1 MGPRIL
7 ITGAT
12 GFIGGRVAAAS
23 AAATASATAEPAAV
37 SAAVPTLS
45 ASGAAFVSASAS
57 GNPARVRL
65 LARRPLT
72 APPTG
77 PGEPGGPEGPGTE
90 TVLGDLRDPDSLRR
104 ACEGVDVLIHCASA
118 IGGDAELARAVN
130 DEGTRSLVDAAVRA
144 GVTRIVALSTA
155 SVHGRGPFRAA
166 SPGTLPLAPGSATSR
181 TRAAGERYVMDAGGT
196 VLRPHLVYG
205 TGDRQLMP
213 GLVRLLTALPGPL
226 DGGASLHS
234 LIDVDG
240 LARALLGAAL
250 SPATEPGPYYVAHP
264 EPVPV
269 AELLAAAE
277 ELLTRTGAPRG
288 PAVDI
293 ATARALLAGLPFAQH
308 HLDMLATDH
317 WFADDRPWR
326 ELACDP
332 GPGFTAGFADHV
344 PWYGELLDRA

>member
-12 GFIGGRVAAAS
+12 GFIGGRVAATATS
-23 AAATASATAEPAAV
+23 STASATT
-37 SAAVPTLS
+37 SATGV
-45 ASGAAFVSASAS
+45 VSASAE
-57 GNPARVRL
+57 PAHVRL
-65 LARRPLT
+65 LARRP
-72 APPTG
+72 PP
-77 PGEPGGPEGPGTE
+77 PRPAAAGEQRGPETE

-104 ACEGVDVLIHCASA
+104 ACEGIDVLIHCASA
-118 IGGDAELARAVN
+118 IGGDAELAHAVN
-130 DEGTRSLVDAAVRA
+130 DEGTRSLIDAAVRA

-166 SPGTLPLAPGSATSR
+166 APGTLPLAPGSATSR
-181 TRAAGERYVMDAGGT
+181 TRAAGERYVMDSGGT

-205 TGDRQLMP
+205 TGDRQVMP
-213 GLVRLLTALPGPL
+213 GLVRLLAALPGPL

-234 LIDVDG
+234 LIDVDS
-240 LARALLGAAL
+240 LARVLLGAAL
-250 SPATEPGPYYVAHP
+250 SPATDPGPYYVDHP

-277 ELLTRTGAPRG
+277 DLLTRTPARAGTPRG
-288 PAVDI
+288 PAVDV
-293 ATARALLAGLPFAQH
+293 ATARGLLAELPFARH

-326 ELACDP
+326 ELGCDP
-332 GPGFTAGFADHV
+332 GPGFAGGFAAHV
-344 PWYGELLDRA
+344 AWYRDLLDRS